1 MKTYFP
7 ISKLISL
14 VVVLL
19 FVALATIPTQTFAAP
34 SAQEEGSPLANQTWV
49 RLGGP
54 LGGIG
59 YDIKM
64 DPTNPDIMYVT
75 DTNSGISKSID
86 GGKTWLPL
94 NEGINLTRGTSNDL
108 IPVFCVTIDPNNPNI
123 IWIGLQDFGAVFRSE
138 DGGLTWERRINGMND
153 DRNFTVRGISVQPG
167 DSNVVYVAGEIQTGK
182 QGEQFD
188 IVKGVVYKSMDG
200 GNKWE
205 AIWRG
210 DNLARYV
217 LINPSDVNVLYVS
230 TGIFDRE
237 GFDPKGIGIQKST
250 DGGTTWQEI
259 NYGLRNLY
267 VGSLAMHPENPQILL
282 AGAGNN
288 TYWEGAGVYL
298 STNGGEIWKKI
309 PYLNEGMITSVEI
322 STGNPEFMYAAGP
335 GDQLLSSMD
344 GGATWTRLIG
354 EDENWGPTGIRPG
367 FPIDLQV
374 DPRNPKRIFA
384 NNYSGGNFLSEDG
397 GLTWVSASI
406 GYSGAELNEVS
417 LVNENESTV
426 YVNGKS
432 GPYVSF
438 NGGLF
443 WTGINPLGISSI
455 EGGTLIKGIADGA
468 RITIDTSD
476 PAHILISDAIWG
488 VIYESNTSLTPDK
501 NVLNLYAKL
510 QALPYDDLNQKGQG
524 VQAIT
529 FAPSN
534 PDRVYAGMSVN
545 WCEKFA
551 DEYYCNTN
559 VYASVLISEDGGS
572 NWEQIQ
578 DNTIS
583 GLSVTEILVDPLNEN
598 IAWAATNKGIFL
610 TLDGGYTWEKR
621 SIGLP
626 EGLIMDIQYDPK
638 DSNILYAGTAYQGL
652 YKSVDGGISWQRT
665 SNGMEPNVAVG
676 AIVVD
681 PIRSNVIYAGTWQE
695 GVLLSMDGGAS
706 WQKINTGL
714 IVRSVKGLAISADGE
729 TLYAATS
736 GGGVF
741 RLSTHDQAYFDSL
754 APTPTAIP
762 PTISST
768 SLAPE
773 TPVSTPTPVSSTA
786 PSTAPEN
793 PTVPIY
799 IGGAIVL
806 LIGSIAFALWRR
818 KSRGG

>member
-1 MKTYFP
+1 MKTRFP
-7 ISKLISL
+7 IAK
-14 VVVLL
+14 VVSIFIVFL
-19 FVALATIPTQTFAAP
+19 FIAIATIPMPTFAAP
-34 SAQEEGSPLANQTWV
+34 LLQEEGSPLADQTWV

-54 LGGIG
+54 PGGIG

-64 DPTNPDIMYVT
+64 DPTNPDIMYAT

-86 GGKTWLPL
+86 GGKTWFPL

-108 IPVFCVTIDPNNPNI
+108 VPVFCATIDPNNPSI
-123 IWIGLQDFGAVFRSE
+123 IWIGLQDFGAVFRS
-138 DGGLTWERRINGMND
+138 DNGGQTWERRTNGIIEE
-153 DRNFTVRGISVQPG
+153 RNFTVRGISVQPG
-167 DSNVVYVAGEIQTGK
+167 DSNIIYVAGEIQTGK
-182 QGEQFD
+182 QGRAFD
-188 IVKGVVYKSMDG
+188 IVKGIVYKSMDG
-200 GNKWE
+200 GSNWDV
-205 AIWRG
+205 IWRG

-217 LINPSDVNVLYVS
+217 LIDPTNTNILYVS

-237 GFDPKGIGIQKST
+237 GFETDGIGIQKSV
-250 DGGTTWQEI
+250 DGGSNWKAI
-259 NYGLRNLY
+259 NNGLHNLY
-267 VGSLAMHPENPQILL
+267 VGSLAMHPENPEILL
-282 AGAGNN
+282 AGAGNDIF
-288 TYWEGAGVYL
+288 WEGAGVYI
-298 STNGGEIWKKI
+298 STNGGENWKKI

-322 STGNPEFMYAAGP
+322 STGNPDFMYAAGP
-335 GDQLLSSMD
+335 GDQLLSSTD
-344 GGATWTRLIG
+344 GGATWQRLIP
-354 EDENWGPTGIRPG
+354 EDKKWGPVGIRPG

-397 GLTWVSASI
+397 GFTWVSAST
-406 GYSGAELNEVS
+406 GYSGADLNDITVS
-417 LVNENESTV
+417 NENEAIV
-426 YVNGKS
+426 YANGKS

-438 NGGLF
+438 NGGLL
-443 WTGINPLGISSI
+443 WAGINPLDISSI
-455 EGGTLIKGIADGA
+455 ENGTLITGIGDAA
-468 RITIDTSD
+468 RITIDPSD

-501 NVLNLYAKL
+501 NVLNLFAEL

-524 VQAIT
+524 IQAIT
-529 FAPSN
+529 FAPSD

-572 NWEQIQ
+572 NWKKIQ

-598 IAWAATNKGIFL
+598 IAWAATNKGVFL

-626 EGLIMDIQYDPK
+626 EVLIMDIQYDPK
-638 DSNILYAGTAYQGL
+638 DSNILYTGTAYQGL

-695 GVLLSMDGGAS
+695 GVLLSVDGGAS

-714 IVRSVKGLAISADGE
+714 TVRSVKGLAISADGE
-729 TLYAATS
+729 ILYAATS

-762 PTISST
+762 PTFT
-768 SLAPE
+768 PTNPALE
-773 TPVSTPTPVSSTA
+773 TPVFTPTLVLSTA
-786 PSTAPEN
+786 PSTAPVSS
-793 PTVPIY
+793 TTPIY
-799 IGGAIVL
+799 IGVAIVL
-806 LIGSIAFALWRR
+806 LIGFIVFALWRR
-818 KSRGG
+818 QSKGG

>member
-1 MKTYFP
+1 MRIYFP
-7 ISKLISL
+7 ISKLLGLL
-14 VVVLL
+14 VAFLL
-19 FVALATIPTQTFAAP
+19 IILTVMPTKMSATAL
-34 SAQEEGSPLANQTWV
+34 QEEGSPLANETWV

-64 DPTNPDIMYVT
+64 DPTNPDVMYAT

-86 GGKTWLPL
+86 GGKTWFPL

-123 IWIGLQDFGAVFRSE
+123 IWVGLQDFGAVFRS
-138 DGGLTWERRINGMND
+138 DNGGLTWERRTNGINE

-182 QGEQFD
+182 QGREFD

-200 GNKWE
+200 GNTWE
-205 AIWRG
+205 VIWRG

-217 LINPSDVNVLYVS
+217 LIDPSDVNVLYVS

-237 GFDPKGIGIQKST
+237 GFETNGIGVQKSV
-250 DGGTTWQEI
+250 DGGNHWKEI
-259 NYGLRNLY
+259 NNGLRNLY

-282 AGAGNN
+282 AGTGNN
-288 TYWEGAGVYL
+288 TSWEGAGVYL
-298 STNGGEIWKKI
+298 STNGGENWKKI
-309 PYLNEGMITSVEI
+309 TYLNEGMITSVEI
-322 STGNPEFMYAAGP
+322 STGNPNFMYAAGP
-335 GDQLLSSMD
+335 GDQLLSSTD

-354 EDENWGPTGIRPG
+354 EDDHWGPVGIRPG

-374 DPRNPKRIFA
+374 DPRNPNRIFA

-397 GLTWVSASI
+397 GLTWVSAST
-406 GYSGAELNEVS
+406 GYSGAELNEVALS
-417 LVNENESTV
+417 SENESV
-426 YVNGKS
+426 LYANGKS

-438 NGGLF
+438 NGGLS
-443 WTGINPLGISSI
+443 WIGINPLDISSI
-455 EGGTLIKGIADGA
+455 EDGTIITGIADGA
-468 RITIDTSD
+468 RITVD
-476 PAHILISDAIWG
+476 PRDPTHILISDAIWG

-501 NVLNLYAKL
+501 NVLNLFTNL

-559 VYASVLISEDGGS
+559 VYASILISEDGGN

-598 IAWAATNKGIFL
+598 IAWAATNRGVFL
-610 TLDGGYTWEKR
+610 TADGGYTWENR
-621 SIGLP
+621 SKGLP
-626 EGLIMDIQYDPK
+626 EALIMDIQFDPK

-652 YKSVDGGISWQRT
+652 YKSMDGGISWQRA
-665 SNGMEPNVAVG
+665 SNGMEPNAAVG

-681 PIRSNVIYAGTWQE
+681 PMRSNVIYAGTWQE
-695 GVLLSMDGGAS
+695 GVLLSVDSGSS

-714 IVRSVKGLAISADGE
+714 TVRSIKGLAISANGE

-754 APTPTAIP
+754 APVPTVISPTMIP
-762 PTISST
+762 T
-768 SLAPE
+768 SLATE
-773 TPVSTPTPVSSTA
+773 TLAAISTPVLSITPSTASESSTA
-786 PSTAPEN
+786 L
-793 PTVPIY
+793 IY

-806 LIGSIAFALWRR
+806 LIGFIAFALWRR
-818 KSRGG
+818 KSKVE

>member
-1 MKTYFP
+1 MRTNSG
-7 ISKLISL
+7 ISKMVGL
-14 VVVLL
+14 VVIFFFILL
-19 FVALATIPTQTFAAP
+19 VVPVQTYAAP
-34 SAQEEGSPLANQTWV
+34 SIQEEGSPLADQTWV

-64 DPTNPDIMYVT
+64 DPEDPDVMYVT
-75 DTNSGISKSID
+75 DTNSGINKSID
-86 GGKTWLPL
+86 GGKTWFPL
-94 NEGINLTRGTSNDL
+94 NDGINLKRGNSNDL
-108 IPVFCVTIDPNNPNI
+108 IPVFCVTIDPNNSSI
-123 IWIGLQDFGAVFRSE
+123 IWIGLQDFGAVFRSD
-138 DGGLTWERRINGMND
+138 DGGLTWERRINGINE
-153 DRNFTVRGISVQPG
+153 DRNFSVRGISVQSG
-167 DSNVVYVAGEIQTGK
+167 DSSTVYVAGEIQTGK
-182 QGEQFD
+182 QGREFD
-188 IVKGVVYKSMDG
+188 IVKGVVYKSMNG
-200 GNKWE
+200 GNTWE
-205 AIWRG
+205 VIWRG

-217 LINPSDVNVLYVS
+217 LIDPSDVNVLYVS

-237 GFDPKGIGIQKST
+237 GFETNGIGVQKSV
-250 DGGTTWQEI
+250 DGGISWKEI
-259 NYGLRNLY
+259 NNGLRNLY

-282 AGAGNN
+282 AGTGNN

-298 STNGGEIWKKI
+298 STNGGENWKKI

-322 STGNPEFMYAAGP
+322 STGNPNFMYAAGP
-335 GDQLLSSMD
+335 GDQLLSSTD

-354 EDENWGPTGIRPG
+354 EDDHWGPVGIRPG

-374 DPRNPKRIFA
+374 DPRNPNRIFA

-397 GLTWVSASI
+397 GLTWVSAST
-406 GYSGAELNEVS
+406 GYSGAELNEVVLS
-417 LVNENESTV
+417 NENESIV

-443 WTGINPLGISSI
+443 WTGINPLDISSI
-455 EGGTLIKGIADGA
+455 EDGTMITGIADGA
-468 RITIDTSD
+468 RITVDPSD
-476 PAHILISDAIWG
+476 PTHILISDAIWG

-501 NVLNLYAKL
+501 IVLNLFANL

-529 FAPSN
+529 FTPSN

-545 WCEKFA
+545 WCEKFS

-559 VYASVLISEDGGS
+559 VYASILISEDGGS

-598 IAWAATNKGIFL
+598 IAWAATNRGVFL
-610 TLDGGYTWEKR
+610 TADGGYTWENR
-621 SIGLP
+621 SKGLP
-626 EGLIMDIQYDPK
+626 ETLIMDIQYDPK
-638 DSNILYAGTAYQGL
+638 DSNILYAGTAYKGL
-652 YKSVDGGISWQRT
+652 YKSMDGGISWQRA
-665 SNGMEPNVAVG
+665 SNGMEPNAAVG

-681 PIRSNVIYAGTWQE
+681 PLRSNVIYAGTWQE
-695 GVLLSMDGGAS
+695 GVLLSVDGGIS
-706 WQKINTGL
+706 WQKINAGIT
-714 IVRSVKGLAISADGE
+714 VRSVKGLAISSDGE

-762 PTISST
+762 PTITPT
-768 SLAPE
+768 SLATE
-773 TPVSTPTPVSSTA
+773 TPVSTSTPVSSTA
-786 PSTAPEN
+786 PSTAPESS
-793 PTVPIY
+793 TTLIY
-799 IGGAIVL
+799 VGGAIVL
-806 LIGSIAFALWRR
+806 LIGFIAFALWRR
-818 KSRGG
+818 KSKVE

>member
-1 MKTYFP
+1 MRTNSG
-7 ISKLISL
+7 ISKMVGL
-14 VVVLL
+14 VVIFFFILL
-19 FVALATIPTQTFAAP
+19 VVPAQTYAAP
-34 SAQEEGSPLANQTWV
+34 SIQEEGSPLADQTWV

-64 DPTNPDIMYVT
+64 DPEDPDVMYVT
-75 DTNSGISKSID
+75 DTNSGINKSID
-86 GGKTWLPL
+86 GGKTWFPL
-94 NEGINLTRGTSNDL
+94 NDGINLKRGNSNDL
-108 IPVFCVTIDPNNPNI
+108 IPVFCVTIDPNNSSI
-123 IWIGLQDFGAVFRSE
+123 IWIGLQDFGAVFRSD
-138 DGGLTWERRINGMND
+138 DGGLTWERRINGINE
-153 DRNFTVRGISVQPG
+153 DRNFSVRGISVQPG
-167 DSNVVYVAGEIQTGK
+167 DSSTVYVAGEIQTGK
-182 QGEQFD
+182 QGREFD
-188 IVKGVVYKSMDG
+188 IVKGVVYKSMNG
-200 GNKWE
+200 GNTWE
-205 AIWRG
+205 VIWRG

-217 LINPSDVNVLYVS
+217 LIDPSDVNVLYVS

-237 GFDPKGIGIQKST
+237 GFETNGIGVQKSV
-250 DGGTTWQEI
+250 DGGISWKEI
-259 NYGLRNLY
+259 NNGLRNLY

-282 AGAGNN
+282 AGTGNN

-298 STNGGEIWKKI
+298 STNGGENWKKI

-322 STGNPEFMYAAGP
+322 STGNPNFMYAAGP
-335 GDQLLSSMD
+335 GDQLLSSTD

-354 EDENWGPTGIRPG
+354 EDDHWGPVGIRPG

-374 DPRNPKRIFA
+374 DPRNPNRIFA

-397 GLTWVSASI
+397 GLTWVSAST
-406 GYSGAELNEVS
+406 GYSGAELNEVVLS
-417 LVNENESTV
+417 NENESIV

-443 WTGINPLGISSI
+443 WTGINPLDISSI
-455 EGGTLIKGIADGA
+455 EDGTMITGIADGA
-468 RITIDTSD
+468 RITVDPSD
-476 PAHILISDAIWG
+476 PTHILISDAIWG

-501 NVLNLYAKL
+501 IVLNLFANL

-529 FAPSN
+529 FTPSN

-545 WCEKFA
+545 WCEKFS

-559 VYASVLISEDGGS
+559 VYASILISEDGGS

-598 IAWAATNKGIFL
+598 IAWAATNRGVFL
-610 TLDGGYTWEKR
+610 TADGGYTWENR
-621 SIGLP
+621 SKGLP
-626 EGLIMDIQYDPK
+626 ETLIMDIQYDPK
-638 DSNILYAGTAYQGL
+638 DSNILYAGTAYKGL
-652 YKSVDGGISWQRT
+652 YKSMDGGISWQRA
-665 SNGMEPNVAVG
+665 SNGMEPNAAVG

-681 PIRSNVIYAGTWQE
+681 PLRSNVIYAGTWQE
-695 GVLLSMDGGAS
+695 GVLLSVDGGIS
-706 WQKINTGL
+706 WQKINAGIT
-714 IVRSVKGLAISADGE
+714 VRSVKGLAISSDGE

-762 PTISST
+762 PTIIST
-768 SLAPE
+768 SLATE
-773 TPVSTPTPVSSTA
+773 TPVSTSTPVSSTA
-786 PSTAPEN
+786 PSTAPESS
-793 PTVPIY
+793 TTLIY
-799 IGGAIVL
+799 VGGAIVL
-806 LIGSIAFALWRR
+806 LIGFIAFALWRR
-818 KSRGG
+818 KPKVE